1 MRTSPPLRS
10 ASLCM
15 AFLLTACVSLP
26 GAVGQSGY
34 DTAPGV
40 APAHRGPPRG
50 NGPITREEVEAST
63 QTDAYRLVYKARPGW
78 LRARSPG
85 GILDLLDGLPP
96 AFNTPEIRVDCPDE
110 IKFAVTDRVRDR
122 LGREYSINDVDGVRV
137 KFADGW
143 GLVRASNT
151 QPALVLRFEASSAA
165 LRDQHRKLVEDIV
178 AEARAAVEAGR

>member
-1 MRTSPPLRS
+1 
-10 ASLCM
+10 M

-85 GILDLLDGLPP
+85 GIGVNGV
-96 AFNTPEIRVDCPDE
+96 AAIR
-110 IKFAVTDRVRDR
+110 A
-122 LGREYSINDVDGVRV
+122 YVDGMPVGA
-137 KFADGW
+137 ADYLKQVPISVVESVIFLNGMEATQRF
-143 GLVRASNT
+143 GTNHGNGAILVTTRS
-151 QPALVLRFEASSAA
+151 
-165 LRDQHRKLVEDIV
+165 
-178 AEARAAVEAGR
+178 